1 MPDKDIIA
9 ILGFMA
15 NFIVLLYNGFKD
27 RKNAKESQ
35 EKIEG
40 VHVLVNSEA
49 EKQRKV
55 VAALQ
60 STIAML
66 LQDKANRSGSTEDAV
81 RASVAMEQIAE
92 AQILPTTAPILIK
105 AEVETKK

>member
-1 MPDKDIIA
+1 MPELT
-9 ILGFMA
+9 LGQVVNLATF
-15 NFIVLLYNGFKD
+15 VLLMVNGYLD
-27 RKNAKESQ
+27 RKNAKVAQ

-60 STIAML
+60 ATIAAL
-66 LQDKANRSGSTEDAV
+66 LKDKADRSGNPDDAT
-81 RASVAMEQIAE
+81 RATIALEQIAE
-92 AQILPTTAPILIK
+92 AQIAGLQSAPAPVK
-105 AEVETKK
+105 PEK